1 MIDEFPIL
9 FFAAAMAQ
17 GITRTSG
24 LDELRVKESD
34 RLSLMATGLAQI
46 GVRVEEA
53 EDGLSIHGSGGVPL
67 AGATTPPPIE
77 AALDHRI
84 AMSFAVAG
92 LATKGG
98 LIVDDMSPVAT
109 SFPGFEAML
118 SQLGTGA

>member
-9 FFAAAMAQ
+9 FVAAAVAE

-34 RLSLMATGLAQI
+34 RLSLMATGLARI
-46 GVRVEEA
+46 GVRVEEQ
-53 EDGLSIHGSGGVPL
+53 EDGLIIHGSGGTPF
-67 AGATTPPPIE
+67 AGANTSPLLE
-77 AALDHRI
+77 ASLDHRI
-84 AMSFAVAG
+84 AMSFAIAG
-92 LATKGG
+92 LNTKGG

-118 SQLGTGA
+118 KQLGAQA